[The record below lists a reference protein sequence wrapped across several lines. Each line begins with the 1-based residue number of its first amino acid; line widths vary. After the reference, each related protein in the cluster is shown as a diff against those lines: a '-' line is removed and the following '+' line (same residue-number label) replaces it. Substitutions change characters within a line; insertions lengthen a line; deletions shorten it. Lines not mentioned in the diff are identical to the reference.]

1 MRNDDRTR
9 GIKILVDFLIQL
21 YYFILIGMVKIYVR
35 EDHHMPDTDLV
46 GNYEPRTE
54 QELTRVVSAL
64 RGVRYGSVEI
74 TIHDSRIVQIE
85 RREKLR
91 FERER

>member
-1 MRNDDRTR
+1 MTEREALKYLLT
-9 GIKILVDFLIQL
+9 FLFNFII
-21 YYFILIGMVKIYVR
+21 FILIGMIKIYVR

-54 QELTRVVSAL
+54 QELTHVVSAL